1 MVLRRWVIA
10 CFVLAAFGSINGR
23 AIAQAPTPPVA
34 QTAAAPAQ
42 PAKPAAP
49 QVNTAEITKRAND
62 SVGFDIQAQ
71 IKGWQKELDRLEEA
85 LRKPNTS
92 YSDLNG
98 YRDEIVKLRADG
110 EDFWKKLE
118 QPLSAIEEQVQ
129 KLPPVP
135 TQDQPPDPEQV
146 AQLRA
151 ELNYHLGLFKSAR
164 SSLDAAQSRITQL
177 LNTIQDIRRK
187 NFTSN
192 LFQPVPG
199 VFSSSTWENV
209 SDYASL
215 AETRLE
221 GMFKDWWNASDKQE
235 LRYLIMSALAM
246 FLVLGYFRWHGVERL
261 RTWSEA
267 GDPPFWRRASSA
279 AGVILLRTMPVVVP
293 IVFLYNAIDEV
304 QPFPEKIGWLFYV
317 GARSLFIIVVVNA
330 LMTTVLSP
338 GASQWRLIPAG
349 DKAAL
354 RITQLVLALV
364 VLYGLMTFVHSA
376 TRIVQA
382 PFSLTLAL
390 TLPANLIVAALVVAI
405 LKTPLE
411 EKDVEGMPSLTGLR
425 LLRLPMW
432 GISLAIVVTSFAGY
446 LALSR
451 FIAQQL
457 IVTGSILA
465 LVYLLLLWA
474 DGYSQSM
481 SDEHSG
487 VGSWLKNAG
496 NLDQDK
502 RERLSV
508 PVSLILKFL
517 VLVASVPLILLQ
529 WGYPWPDIIE
539 LYRQLFFG
547 FRVGSTEIS
556 VAAILAS
563 VIVFILGYFAA
574 KLFQGWLDRQ
584 VLKPAGLSG
593 GLRDSIRTTV
603 GYAGVLAAA
612 LLALSYAGFNL
623 SNLAIVAGAFS
634 VGIGFG
640 LQSVVSNFVSGLI
653 LLAERPIKIGDL
665 VTVGGEEGHVRKISV
680 RSTEIETFDRANVL
694 IPNSSFITDKVK
706 NWTLRN
712 NTARVTIPV
721 IVANGNDP
729 RLVSTLLLKVAQDHL
744 NVMTSPEPF
753 VDFEDFNAD
762 SLNFKLYAYIYD
774 LSKGTSTRTD
784 LRIGILEAFKAS
796 NIVLPSRHTEVLLH
810 EMEWLRDAVNQYMAS
825 PTNGHAGNGGAG
837 FRNCL
842 RQEQRG
848 AILMTISK
856 AIQQLESF
864 FSL

>member
-1 MVLRRWVIA
+1 MRRSVSSTAGPSRKALRPKASSRRRHSR
-10 CFVLAAFGSINGR
+10 LS
-23 AIAQAPTPPVA
+23 
-34 QTAAAPAQ
+34 
-42 PAKPAAP
+42 P
-49 QVNTAEITKRAND
+49 QRLGLTSAEITKRAND
-62 SVGFDIQAQ
+62 SVGSDFQAQ

-85 LRKPNTS
+85 LRKPNQS

-98 YRDEIVKLRADG
+98 YRDELLTLRANG
-110 EDFWKKLE
+110 EEFWKKLE
-118 QPLSAIEEQVQ
+118 PPLNAIEEQVQ

-135 TQDQPPDPEQV
+135 AQDQPPEPEQG

-164 SSLDAAQSRITQL
+164 SSLDTAQSRITQL
-177 LNTIQDIRRK
+177 FNTIQDIRRK

-199 VFSSSTWENV
+199 VFSSQTWENV

-221 GMFKDWWNASDKQE
+221 GIFKDWLNASDKQE
-235 LRYLIMSALAM
+235 LRYLTLSALAM
-246 FLVLGYFRWHGVERL
+246 FLVLMYFRWHGVERL

-267 GDPPFWRRASSA
+267 GEPPFWRRASSA
-279 AGVILLRTMPVVVP
+279 AGVILLRTMPVIVP

-304 QPFPEKIGWLFYV
+304 QPFPEKVGWLFYV
-317 GARSLFIIVVVNA
+317 AARSLFIIVVVNA

-338 GASQWRLIPAG
+338 GESQWRLIPAG

-364 VLYGLMTFVHSA
+364 ILYGLMTFVHSA

-390 TLPANLIVAALVVAI
+390 TLPANLLVAALVGAI

-411 EKDVEGMPSLTGLR
+411 ERDVEGMPSLTGLR
-425 LLRLPMW
+425 LLRLPLW

-474 DGYSQSM
+474 DGYAQSM

-487 VGSWLKNAG
+487 VGSWLKTTA

-547 FRVGSTEIS
+547 FRIGSAEIS
-556 VAAILAS
+556 LAAILAS

-574 KLFQGWLDRQ
+574 KLFKDG
-584 VLKPAGLSG
+584 
-593 GLRDSIRTTV
+593 
-603 GYAGVLAAA
+603 
-612 LLALSYAGFNL
+612 
-623 SNLAIVAGAFS
+623 
-634 VGIGFG
+634 
-640 LQSVVSNFVSGLI
+640 
-653 LLAERPIKIGDL
+653 
-665 VTVGGEEGHVRKISV
+665 
-680 RSTEIETFDRANVL
+680 STG
-694 IPNSSFITDKVK
+694 K
-706 NWTLRN
+706 
-712 NTARVTIPV
+712 
-721 IVANGNDP
+721 
-729 RLVSTLLLKVAQDHL
+729 
-744 NVMTSPEPF
+744 
-753 VDFEDFNAD
+753 
-762 SLNFKLYAYIYD
+762 
-774 LSKGTSTRTD
+774 
-784 LRIGILEAFKAS
+784 
-796 NIVLPSRHTEVLLH
+796 
-810 EMEWLRDAVNQYMAS
+810 
-825 PTNGHAGNGGAG
+825 
-837 FRNCL
+837 C
-842 RQEQRG
+842 
-848 AILMTISK
+848 
-856 AIQQLESF
+856 
-864 FSL
+864 

>member
-1 MVLRRWVIA
+1 MVLRRWFIA
-10 CFVLAAFGSINGR
+10 CFVLAAFGFINGR
-23 AIAQAPTPPVA
+23 AGAQNATPQGQQP
-34 QTAAAPAQ
+34 AAAPAQ

-49 QVNTAEITKRAND
+49 KINTAEITKRAND
-62 SVGFDIQAQ
+62 SVGVDIQAQ
-71 IKGWQKELDRLEEA
+71 IKGWQKELDHLEEV
-85 LRKPNTS
+85 LRKPNQS
-92 YSDLNG
+92 YSDLNSS
-98 YRDEIVKLRADG
+98 RDELLKLRADG
-110 EDFWKKLE
+110 EEFWKKLE
-118 QPLSAIEEQVQ
+118 APLNSIEEQVQ

-135 TQDQPPDPEQV
+135 AQDQPPEPEQG

-151 ELNYHLGLFKSAR
+151 DLNYHLGLFKSAR
-164 SSLDAAQSRITQL
+164 SSLDTAQSRINQL
-177 LNTIQDIRRK
+177 FNTIQDIRRK

-209 SDYASL
+209 PDYASL
-215 AETRLE
+215 AEARLE
-221 GMFKDWWNASDKQE
+221 GIFKDWWNASDKQE
-235 LRYLIMSALAM
+235 LHYLILSALAM
-246 FLVLGYFRWHGVERL
+246 LLVLAYFRWHGVERL

-279 AGVILLRTMPVVVP
+279 AGVILLRTMPVIIP

-304 QPFPEKIGWLFYV
+304 QPFPEKVGWLFYV
-317 GARSLFIIVVVNA
+317 AARSLFIIVVVNA

-364 VLYGLMTFVHSA
+364 ILYGLMTFVHSA

-390 TLPANLIVAALVVAI
+390 TLPANLLVAALVGAI

-411 EKDVEGMPSLTGLR
+411 EKDVEGMPSMTGLR
-425 LLRLPMW
+425 LLRLPLW

-474 DGYSQSM
+474 DGYAQSM
-481 SDEHSG
+481 SDENSG
-487 VGSWLKNAG
+487 VGSWLKSTG

-547 FRVGSTEIS
+547 FRIGSAEIS
-556 VAAILAS
+556 LAAILAS

-603 GYAGVLAAA
+603 GYAGILAAA

-712 NTARVTIPV
+712 NSARVTIS
-721 IVANGNDP
+721 VAVEHGNDP
-729 RLVSTLLLKVAQDHL
+729 RLVKALLLKVAQDHL
-744 NVMTSPEPF
+744 DVMTSPEPF
-753 VDFEDFNAD
+753 VDFEDFSAD

-774 LSKGTSTRTD
+774 LNKSTGTRTE
-784 LRIGILEAFKAS
+784 LRIGVLEAFKAN
-796 NIVLPSRHTEVLLH
+796 NIVLPSRQT
-810 EMEWLRDAVNQYMAS
+810 R
-825 PTNGHAGNGGAG
+825 G
-837 FRNCL
+837 F
-842 RQEQRG
+842 
-848 AILMTISK
+848 TP
-856 AIQQLESF
+856 
-864 FSL
+864 

>member
-1 MVLRRWVIA
+1 MILRQWIIA
-10 CFVLAAFGSINGR
+10 CFVLAAAGFMNGG
-23 AIAQAPTPPVA
+23 AIAQSPAPQGQQP
-34 QTAAAPAQ
+34 AAAAAQ

-49 QVNTAEITKRAND
+49 KVDTAEITKRAND
-62 SVGFDIQAQ
+62 CVGVDIQAQ
-71 IKGWQKELDRLEEA
+71 VKGWQKDLDRIEEA
-85 LRKPNTS
+85 LRKPNIR
-92 YSDLNG
+92 YSDLNA
-98 YRDEIVKLRADG
+98 YRDGLLKLRANE
-110 EDFWKKLE
+110 EDFRNKLE
-118 QPLSAIEEQVQ
+118 SPLKVVEEQVG
-129 KLPPVP
+129 KLPPLP
-135 TQDQPPDPEQV
+135 AQDQPPEPEQV

-151 ELNYHLGLFKSAR
+151 DLNYQLGLFKSAR
-164 SSLDAAQSRITQL
+164 SSLDADQARISQL
-177 LNTIQDIRRK
+177 INTIQDIHRK

-199 VFSSSTWENV
+199 VFSAQTWENV

-215 AETRLE
+215 AEKRVE
-221 GMFKDWWNASDKQE
+221 GMVEDWWNSSNKQE
-235 LRYLIMSALAM
+235 LHYLILSALAM
-246 FLVLGYFRWHGVERL
+246 FLVLGYFRFHGVERL
-261 RTWSEA
+261 RTWPEA
-267 GDPPFWRRASSA
+267 GEPPFWQRASSA
-279 AGVILLRTMPVVVP
+279 AGVILLRSMPVVVP
-293 IVFLYNAIDEV
+293 IVFLYNAIDAI
-304 QPFPEKIGWLFYV
+304 QPFPEKVGWLFFV
-317 GARSLFIIVVVNA
+317 AARSLFIIVVVNA
-330 LMTTVLSP
+330 LIATVLSP
-338 GASQWRLIPAG
+338 DAPQWRLLPAG
-349 DKAAL
+349 DRAAS

-364 VLYGLMTFVHSA
+364 ILYGLTAFAYSA
-376 TRIVQA
+376 TRIVQS

-390 TLPANLIVAALVVAI
+390 ALPANLMVAALVVAI

-411 EKDVEGMPSLTGLR
+411 EREVEGMPSLTWLR

-432 GISLAIVVTSFAGY
+432 GISLAIVVTAFAGY

-474 DGYSQSM
+474 DGLATGM
-481 SDEHSG
+481 SDEHSAC
-487 VGSWLKNAG
+487 GSWLKSAG

-502 RERLSV
+502 RERVSV
-508 PVSLILKFL
+508 PISLLLKFA

-547 FRVGSTEIS
+547 FRIGSTEIS
-556 VAAILAS
+556 LAAILAS
-563 VIVFILGYFAA
+563 IIVFVLGYFAA

-603 GYAGVLAAA
+603 GYAGIFAAA

-640 LQSVVSNFVSGLI
+640 LQSIINNFVSGLI

-665 VTVGGEEGHVRKISV
+665 VTVGGEEGYVRKISV
-680 RSTEIETFDRANVL
+680 RSTEIETFERANVL

-712 NTARVTIPV
+712 NTARVTIS
-721 IVANGNDP
+721 VAVAHGNDP
-729 RLVSTLLLKVAQDHL
+729 RLVKAILLKVAQDHL

-762 SLNFKLYAYIYD
+762 ALDFKLYAYIYD
-774 LSKGTSTRTD
+774 LNKGASTRTD
-784 LRIGILEAFKAS
+784 LRIEILEAFKAS
-796 NIVLPSRHTEVLLH
+796 TIVLPSRQTEVLLH
-810 EMEWLRDAVNQYMAS
+810 EVEWLREAVNQYMAS
-825 PTNGHAGNGGAG
+825 PTNGHAGNGNGAAAAAAG
-837 FRNCL
+837 KSREVL
-842 RQEQRG
+842 
-848 AILMTISK
+848 S
-856 AIQQLESF
+856 
-864 FSL
+864 

>member
-1 MVLRRWVIA
+1 MVLRQWIIA
-10 CFVLAAFGSINGR
+10 CFVLAAFGYIHGG
-23 AIAQAPTPPVA
+23 AIAQTATSPAAQPVVAAPA
-34 QTAAAPAQ
+34 QPAAAPAQ

-49 QVNTAEITKRAND
+49 QVNVAEITKRANE
-62 SVGFDIQAQ
+62 SVGADIQAH
-71 IKGWQKELDRLEEA
+71 IKGWQKELDHLEEV
-85 LRKPNTS
+85 LRKPNHS

-98 YRDEIVKLRADG
+98 YRDQLLKLRADG
-110 EDFWKKLE
+110 DDFWKKL
-118 QPLSAIEEQVQ
+118 QPPQNVVEEQVQ
-129 KLPPVP
+129 KLPALPA
-135 TQDQPPDPEQV
+135 QDQIPEPEQV

-151 ELNYHLGLFKSAR
+151 GLNYHLGLFKSAH
-164 SSLDAAQSRITQL
+164 SSLDAQQSRINEL

-199 VFSSSTWENV
+199 VFSSQTWENV

-215 AETRLE
+215 AEMRLE
-221 GMFKDWWNASDKQE
+221 GLVKDWWNSSDKPE
-235 LRYLIMSALAM
+235 LRYLILSALAM
-246 FLVLGYFRWHGVERL
+246 ALVLGYFRWHGVERL

-279 AGVILLRTMPVVVP
+279 AGVILMRSMPVVLP
-293 IVFLYNAIDEV
+293 IVFLYNAIDEM
-304 QPFPEKIGWLFYV
+304 QPFPDKIGWLFYV
-317 GARSLFIIVVVNA
+317 AARSLFIVVVVNA

-338 GASQWRLIPAG
+338 SAPEWRLIPAG
-349 DKAAL
+349 DRAAL
-354 RITQLVLALV
+354 RITRLVLALV
-364 VLYGLMTFVHSA
+364 ILYGLMTFVYSA
-376 TRIVQA
+376 TRTVQS

-390 TLPANLIVAALVVAI
+390 TLPANLLVAALVVAI

-411 EKDVEGMPSLTGLR
+411 DKDVEGMPSLTWLR
-425 LLRLPMW
+425 LLRLPLW
-432 GISLAIVVTSFAGY
+432 GLSLAIVVTAFAGY

-474 DGYSQSM
+474 DGYAQGMRNENSA
-481 SDEHSG
+481 
-487 VGSWLKNAG
+487 VGSWLKGAAA
-496 NLDQDK
+496 LDQDK

-508 PVSLILKFL
+508 PVSLLLKL
-517 VLVASVPLILLQ
+517 AVLVASVPLILLQ

-547 FRVGSTEIS
+547 FRIGTTEIS
-556 VAAILAS
+556 LAAIFAS
-563 VIVFILGYFAA
+563 IIVFVLGYFAA

-603 GYAGVLAAA
+603 GYAGIFAAA

-623 SNLAIVAGAFS
+623 SNIAIVAGALS
-634 VGIGFG
+634 VGIGLG
-640 LQSVVSNFVSGLI
+640 LQAVVSNFVSGLI

-665 VTVGGEEGHVRKISV
+665 VTVGGEEGYVRKISV
-680 RSTEIETFDRANVL
+680 RSTEIETFERANVL
-694 IPNSSFITDKVK
+694 IPNSSFITEKVK

-712 NTARVTIPV
+712 NTARVAIPV
-721 IVANGNDP
+721 GVAHGSDP
-729 RLVSTLLLKVAQDHL
+729 RLVKALLLKVAQDHL

-796 NIVLPSRHTEVLLH
+796 DIALPSRHTEVLLH
-810 EMEWLRDAVNQYMAS
+810 EVEWLRDAVNQYMAN
-825 PTNGHAGNGGAG
+825 PTNGHVGNGS
-837 FRNCL
+837 
-842 RQEQRG
+842 RG
-848 AILMTISK
+848 SASAPGKSK
-856 AIQQLESF
+856 EALS
-864 FSL
+864 

>member
-1 MVLRRWVIA
+1 MVLRQWIIA
-10 CFVLAAFGSINGR
+10 CFVLAALGCTHGG
-23 AIAQAPTPPVA
+23 AIAQTTTPLAA
-34 QTAAAPAQ
+34 QPAAAPAQ

-49 QVNTAEITKRAND
+49 QINAAEITKRAND
-62 SVGFDIQAQ
+62 SVGADIQAH
-71 IKGWQKELDRLEEA
+71 IKGWQKELDRLEEV
-85 LRKPNTS
+85 LRKPNHS

-98 YRDEIVKLRADG
+98 YRDQLLKLRADG
-110 EDFWKKLE
+110 EDFWKKL
-118 QPLSAIEEQVQ
+118 QPPLNVVEEQVQ
-129 KLPPVP
+129 KLPALPAH
-135 TQDQPPDPEQV
+135 DQAPEPEQV

-164 SSLDAAQSRITQL
+164 SSLDAEQSRINEL

-199 VFSSSTWENV
+199 IFSAQTWENV

-215 AETRLE
+215 AEMRLE
-221 GMFKDWWNASDKQE
+221 ALVKDWWNFSDKQE
-235 LRYLIMSALAM
+235 LRYLILSALAM
-246 FLVLGYFRWHGVERL
+246 FLVLGYFRWRGVERL

-279 AGVILLRTMPVVVP
+279 AGVILLRSMPVVLP
-293 IVFLYNAIDEV
+293 IVFLYNAIDEL

-317 GARSLFIIVVVNA
+317 AARSLLIIVVVNA
-330 LMTTVLSP
+330 LMATVLSP
-338 GASQWRLIPAG
+338 RAPEWRLIPAG
-349 DKAAL
+349 DRAAL
-354 RITQLVLALV
+354 RITRLVLALV
-364 VLYGLMTFVHSA
+364 ILYGLMTFVYSA

-390 TLPANLIVAALVVAI
+390 TLPANLLVAALVAAI

-411 EKDVEGMPSLTGLR
+411 EKDVEGMPSLTWLR
-425 LLRLPMW
+425 LLRLPLW

-474 DGYSQSM
+474 DGHAQGM
-481 SDEHSG
+481 SNENSA
-487 VGSWLKNAG
+487 VGSWLKGAAA
-496 NLDQDK
+496 LDQDK

-508 PVSLILKFL
+508 PVSLLLKFA

-547 FRVGSTEIS
+547 FRIGSTEIS
-556 VAAILAS
+556 LAAIFAS
-563 VIVFILGYFAA
+563 IIVFVLGYFAA
-574 KLFQGWLDRQ
+574 RLFQGWLDRQ

-603 GYAGVLAAA
+603 GYAGVFAAG

-623 SNLAIVAGAFS
+623 SNIAIVAGALS
-634 VGIGFG
+634 VGIGLG
-640 LQSVVSNFVSGLI
+640 LQAVVSNFVSGLI

-665 VTVGGEEGHVRKISV
+665 VTVGGEEGYVRKISV
-680 RSTEIETFDRANVL
+680 RSTEIETFERANVL
-694 IPNSSFITDKVK
+694 VPNSSFITDKVK

-712 NTARVTIPV
+712 NTARVAIPV
-721 IVANGNDP
+721 SVAYGNDP
-729 RLVSTLLLKVAQDHL
+729 RVVKALLLKVAQDHL

-753 VDFEDFNAD
+753 VDFEDFNSG

-774 LSKGTSTRTD
+774 LTKGASTRTD
-784 LRIGILEAFKAS
+784 LRIGILEALKA
-796 NIVLPSRHTEVLLH
+796 NGVVLPAVQTEVLAH
-810 EMEWLRDAVNQYMAS
+810 EVEWLRDAVKRYMDE
-825 PTNGHAGNGGAG
+825 PTVGRAGNGAAAGAG
-837 FRNCL
+837 R
-842 RQEQRG
+842 
-848 AILMTISK
+848 SK
-856 AIQQLESF
+856 EVLS
-864 FSL
+864 

>member
-10 CFVLAAFGSINGR
+10 CFVLAAFGIISGR
-23 AIAQAPTPPVA
+23 AIAQIPAP
-34 QTAAAPAQ
+34 QGQQAAAPAQ

-49 QVNTAEITKRAND
+49 QINVAEITKRAND
-62 SVGFDIQAQ
+62 SVGSDIQAQ
-71 IKGWQKELDRLEEA
+71 LKGWQKELDRLEEA
-85 LRKPNTS
+85 LRKPNHS
-92 YSDLNG
+92 YSELNN
-98 YRDEIVKLRADG
+98 YRDELVKLRADG
-110 EDFWKKLE
+110 EEFWKKLE
-118 QPLSAIEEQVQ
+118 QPLSSIEEQVQ

-135 TQDQPPDPEQV
+135 AQDQPPEPEQG

-164 SSLDAAQSRITQL
+164 SALDAAQSRINQL
-177 LNTIQDIRRK
+177 FNTIQDIRRK

-215 AETRLE
+215 AETRVE

-235 LRYLIMSALAM
+235 LRYLVLSALAM
-246 FLVLGYFRWHGVERL
+246 FLVLGYFRWHGVETL

-279 AGVILLRTMPVVVP
+279 AGVILLRTMPVVLP
-293 IVFLYNAIDEV
+293 IVFLYNAIDEL
-304 QPFPEKIGWLFYV
+304 QPFPEKVGWLFYV
-317 GARSLFIIVVVNA
+317 AARSLFIIVVVNA

-354 RITQLVLALV
+354 RISQLVLALV
-364 VLYGLMTFVHSA
+364 ILYGLMTFVHSA

-390 TLPANLIVAALVVAI
+390 TLPANLLVAALVGAI

-411 EKDVEGMPSLTGLR
+411 EKEVEGMPSMTGLR
-425 LLRLPMW
+425 LLRLPLW

-474 DGYSQSM
+474 DGYAQSM

-487 VGSWLKNAG
+487 VGSWLKNTG

-563 VIVFILGYFAA
+563 VIVFVLGYFAA

-603 GYAGVLAAA
+603 GYAGILAAA

-712 NTARVTIPV
+712 NTARVVIPV
-721 IVANGNDP
+721 AVAHGNDP
-729 RLVSTLLLKVAQDHL
+729 RLVNKLLLKVAQDHL

-753 VDFEDFNAD
+753 IDFEDFNAD

-784 LRIGILEAFKAS
+784 LRIGILEAFKANS
-796 NIVLPSRHTEVLLH
+796 IVLPSRQTEVLLH

-825 PTNGHAGNGGAG
+825 PTNGHAGNGNGVSA
-837 FRNCL
+837 
-842 RQEQRG
+842 
-848 AILMTISK
+848 AVPVKSK
-856 AIQQLESF
+856 EVLS
-864 FSL
+864 

>member
-10 CFVLAAFGSINGR
+10 CFVLAAFGFINGR

-34 QTAAAPAQ
+34 QTAAPPAQ

-49 QVNTAEITKRAND
+49 QINTAEITKRAND
-62 SVGFDIQAQ
+62 SVGSDIQAQ

-85 LRKPNTS
+85 LRKPNSS

-98 YRDEIVKLRADG
+98 YRDELVKLRADG
-110 EDFWKKLE
+110 EEFWKKIE
-118 QPLSAIEEQVQ
+118 QPLAAIEEQVQ

-135 TQDQPPDPEQV
+135 AQDQPPEPEQG

-151 ELNYHLGLFKSAR
+151 ELNYQLGLFKSAR
-164 SSLDAAQSRITQL
+164 SSLDAAQSRINQL

-221 GMFKDWWNASDKQE
+221 GMFKDWWNASNKQE
-235 LRYLIMSALAM
+235 LRYLVLSALAM

-304 QPFPEKIGWLFYV
+304 QPFPEKVGWLFYV
-317 GARSLFIIVVVNA
+317 AARSLFIIVVVNA

-364 VLYGLMTFVHSA
+364 ILYGLMTFIHSA

-390 TLPANLIVAALVVAI
+390 TLPANFLVAALVVAI

-411 EKDVEGMPSLTGLR
+411 EKEVEGMPSLTGLR

-474 DGYSQSM
+474 DGYAQSM

-487 VGSWLKNAG
+487 VGAWLKNTG

-508 PVSLILKFL
+508 PVSLLLKFL
-517 VLVASVPLILLQ
+517 ILVASVPLILLQ

-556 VAAILAS
+556 LAAILAS

-603 GYAGVLAAA
+603 GYAGILAAA

-712 NTARVTIPV
+712 NTVRVTIPV
-721 IVANGNDP
+721 VVAHGNDP
-729 RLVSTLLLKVAQDHL
+729 RLVNTLLLKVAQDHL

-796 NIVLPSRHTEVLLH
+796 GIVLPSRHTEVLLH

-825 PTNGHAGNGGAG
+825 PTNGHAGNGGLVSAPTPG
-837 FRNCL
+837 K
-842 RQEQRG
+842 
-848 AILMTISK
+848 SK
-856 AIQQLESF
+856 EVLS
-864 FSL
+864 

>member
-1 MVLRRWVIA
+1 M
-10 CFVLAAFGSINGR
+10 
-23 AIAQAPTPPVA
+23 
-34 QTAAAPAQ
+34 
-42 PAKPAAP
+42 
-49 QVNTAEITKRAND
+49 
-62 SVGFDIQAQ
+62 
-71 IKGWQKELDRLEEA
+71 DRLEGA
-85 LRKPNTS
+85 LRKPNHS
-92 YSDLNG
+92 YSELNND
-98 YRDEIVKLRADG
+98 RDALLTLRANE
-110 EDFWKKLE
+110 EDFRSKL
-118 QPLSAIEEQVQ
+118 QPPLKVVEEQVQ
-129 KLPPVP
+129 KLPSLPA
-135 TQDQPPDPEQV
+135 QDQPPEPDQV

-151 ELNYHLGLFKSAR
+151 ELNYQLGLLKSAR
-164 SSLDAAQSRITQL
+164 SSLDADQARISQL
-177 LNTIQDIRRK
+177 INTIQDIHRK

-199 VFSSSTWENV
+199 VFSSATWENV

-221 GMFKDWWNASDKQE
+221 GMFKDWWNASDTQE
-235 LRYLIMSALAM
+235 LRYLILSALAM

-261 RTWSEA
+261 RTWPEA

-279 AGVILLRTMPVVVP
+279 AGVILLRTIPVVVP
-293 IVFLYNAIDEV
+293 VVFLYNAIDQL

-317 GARSLFIIVVVNA
+317 AARSLFIIVVVSA
-330 LMTTVLSP
+330 LITTVLSP
-338 GASQWRLIPAG
+338 GAPQWRLIPAG

-364 VLYGLMTFVHSA
+364 ILYGLMTFVHSA

-390 TLPANLIVAALVVAI
+390 TLPANLLVAALVAAI

-411 EKDVEGMPSLTGLR
+411 EKDVEGMPSMIGLR
-425 LLRLPMW
+425 LLRLPLW

-474 DGYSQSM
+474 DGYAQSM

-487 VGSWLKNAG
+487 VGAWLKTTG

-508 PVSLILKFL
+508 PVSLTLKFL

-547 FRVGSTEIS
+547 FRIGSAEIS
-556 VAAILAS
+556 LAAILAS
-563 VIVFILGYFAA
+563 IIVFILGYFAA

-593 GLRDSIRTTV
+593 GLRDSIRTGV
-603 GYAGVLAAA
+603 GYAGVFAAG

-665 VTVGGEEGHVRKISV
+665 VTVGGEEGYIRKISV

-712 NTARVTIPV
+712 NTARVTIS
-721 IVANGNDP
+721 VAVAHGNDP
-729 RLVSTLLLKVAQDHL
+729 RLVKAILLKVAQDHL

-774 LSKGTSTRTD
+774 LNKGTSTRTD
-784 LRIGILEAFKAS
+784 LRIEILEAFEANS
-796 NIVLPSRHTEVLLH
+796 IVLPSRQTEVLVH

-825 PTNGHAGNGGAG
+825 PTNGHAGNGNGVSAAASG
-837 FRNCL
+837 K
-842 RQEQRG
+842 
-848 AILMTISK
+848 SK
-856 AIQQLESF
+856 EVLS
-864 FSL
+864 

>member
-10 CFVLAAFGSINGR
+10 CFVLAAFGFIDGR

-49 QVNTAEITKRAND
+49 QINTAEITKRAND
-62 SVGFDIQAQ
+62 SVGSDIQAQ

-85 LRKPNTS
+85 LRKPNNS

-98 YRDEIVKLRADG
+98 YRDELVKLRADS
-110 EDFWKKLE
+110 EEFWKKIE
-118 QPLSAIEEQVQ
+118 QPLAAIEEQVQ

-135 TQDQPPDPEQV
+135 AQDQPPEPEQG

-151 ELNYHLGLFKSAR
+151 ELNYQLGLFKSAR
-164 SSLDAAQSRITQL
+164 SSLDAAQSRLNQL

-221 GMFKDWWNASDKQE
+221 GMFKDWWNASDRQE
-235 LRYLIMSALAM
+235 LRYLILSALAM
-246 FLVLGYFRWHGVERL
+246 FLVLGYFRWHGLERL
-261 RTWSEA
+261 RMWSEA

-279 AGVILLRTMPVVVP
+279 AGVILIRTMPVVVP

-304 QPFPEKIGWLFYV
+304 QPFPEKVGWLFYV

-364 VLYGLMTFVHSA
+364 ILYGLMTFVHSA

-390 TLPANLIVAALVVAI
+390 TLPANLLVAALVVAI

-411 EKDVEGMPSLTGLR
+411 EKEVEGMPSLTGLR

-474 DGYSQSM
+474 DGYAQSM

-487 VGSWLKNAG
+487 VGSWLKNTG

-508 PVSLILKFL
+508 PVSLLLKFL
-517 VLVASVPLILLQ
+517 VLVTSVPLILLQ

-556 VAAILAS
+556 LAAILAS

-603 GYAGVLAAA
+603 GYAGILAAA

-712 NTARVTIPV
+712 NTVRLTIPV
-721 IVANGNDP
+721 VVAHGNDP
-729 RLVSTLLLKVAQDHL
+729 RLVNTLLLKVAQDHL

-796 NIVLPSRHTEVLLH
+796 GIVLPSRHTEVLLH

-825 PTNGHAGNGGAG
+825 PTNGHAGNGNGVSA
-837 FRNCL
+837 
-842 RQEQRG
+842 
-848 AILMTISK
+848 AVPVKSK
-856 AIQQLESF
+856 EVLS
-864 FSL
+864 

>member
-10 CFVLAAFGSINGR
+10 CFVLAAFGFIDGR

-49 QVNTAEITKRAND
+49 QINTAEITKRAND
-62 SVGFDIQAQ
+62 SVGSDIQAQ

-85 LRKPNTS
+85 LRKPNNS

-98 YRDEIVKLRADG
+98 YRDELVKLRADS
-110 EDFWKKLE
+110 EEFWKKIE
-118 QPLSAIEEQVQ
+118 QPLAAIEEQVQ

-135 TQDQPPDPEQV
+135 AQDQPPEPEQG

-151 ELNYHLGLFKSAR
+151 ELNYQLGLFKSAR
-164 SSLDAAQSRITQL
+164 SSLDAAQSRINQL

-221 GMFKDWWNASDKQE
+221 GMFKDWWNASDRQE
-235 LRYLIMSALAM
+235 LRYLILSALAM
-246 FLVLGYFRWHGVERL
+246 FLVLGYFRWHGLERL
-261 RTWSEA
+261 RMWSEA

-279 AGVILLRTMPVVVP
+279 AGVILIRTMPVVVP

-304 QPFPEKIGWLFYV
+304 QPFPEKVGWLFYV

-364 VLYGLMTFVHSA
+364 ILYGLMTFVHSA

-390 TLPANLIVAALVVAI
+390 TLPANLLVAALVVAI

-411 EKDVEGMPSLTGLR
+411 EKEVEGMPSLTGLR

-474 DGYSQSM
+474 DGYAQSM

-487 VGSWLKNAG
+487 VGSWLKNTG

-508 PVSLILKFL
+508 PVSLLLKFL
-517 VLVASVPLILLQ
+517 VLVTSVPLILLQ

-556 VAAILAS
+556 LAAILAS

-603 GYAGVLAAA
+603 GYAGILAAA

-712 NTARVTIPV
+712 NTVRLTIPV
-721 IVANGNDP
+721 VVAHGNDP
-729 RLVSTLLLKVAQDHL
+729 RLVNTLLLKVAQDHL

-796 NIVLPSRHTEVLLH
+796 GIVLPSRHTEVLLH

-825 PTNGHAGNGGAG
+825 PTNGHAGNGNGVSA
-837 FRNCL
+837 
-842 RQEQRG
+842 
-848 AILMTISK
+848 AVPVKSK
-856 AIQQLESF
+856 EVLS
-864 FSL
+864 

>member
-10 CFVLAAFGSINGR
+10 CFVLAAFGFIDGR

-49 QVNTAEITKRAND
+49 QINTAEITKRAND
-62 SVGFDIQAQ
+62 SVGADIQAQ

-85 LRKPNTS
+85 LRKPNNS

-98 YRDEIVKLRADG
+98 YRDELVKLRADG
-110 EDFWKKLE
+110 EEFWKKIE
-118 QPLSAIEEQVQ
+118 QPLAAIEEQVQ

-135 TQDQPPDPEQV
+135 AQDQPPEPEQG

-151 ELNYHLGLFKSAR
+151 ELNYQLGLFKSAR
-164 SSLDAAQSRITQL
+164 SSLDAAQSRINQL

-235 LRYLIMSALAM
+235 LRYLILSALAM

-261 RTWSEA
+261 RMWSEA

-304 QPFPEKIGWLFYV
+304 QPFPEKVGWLFYV

-364 VLYGLMTFVHSA
+364 ILYGLMTFVHSA

-390 TLPANLIVAALVVAI
+390 TLPANLLVAALVVAI

-411 EKDVEGMPSLTGLR
+411 EKEVEGMPSLTGLR

-474 DGYSQSM
+474 DGYAQSM

-487 VGSWLKNAG
+487 VGSWLKNTG

-508 PVSLILKFL
+508 PVSLLLKFL
-517 VLVASVPLILLQ
+517 VLVTSVPLILLQ

-556 VAAILAS
+556 LAAILAS

-603 GYAGVLAAA
+603 GYAGILAAA

-712 NTARVTIPV
+712 NTVRVTIPV
-721 IVANGNDP
+721 VVAHGNDP
-729 RLVSTLLLKVAQDHL
+729 RLVNTLLLKVAQDHL

-784 LRIGILEAFKAS
+784 LRIGILEAFKAN

-825 PTNGHAGNGGAG
+825 PTNGHAANGNGVSAAVAG
-837 FRNCL
+837 K
-842 RQEQRG
+842 
-848 AILMTISK
+848 SK
-856 AIQQLESF
+856 EVLS
-864 FSL
+864 

>member
-1 MVLRRWVIA
+1 MLRSCSVG
-10 CFVLAAFGSINGR
+10 FINGG
-23 AIAQAPTPPVA
+23 AIAQDPAPQGQQP
-34 QTAAAPAQ
+34 AAAPAQ

-49 QVNTAEITKRAND
+49 QISTAEITKRAND
-62 SVGFDIQAQ
+62 SVGVDVQAQ
-71 IKGWQKELDRLEEA
+71 IKGWQKELDHLEEV
-85 LRKPNTS
+85 LRKPNHS

-98 YRDEIVKLRADG
+98 CRDELLKLRADG
-110 EDFWKKLE
+110 EVFWKKLE
-118 QPLSAIEEQVQ
+118 PPLNAIEEQVQ
-129 KLPPVP
+129 KLPPLP
-135 TQDQPPDPEQV
+135 AQDQPPEPEQG

-151 ELNYHLGLFKSAR
+151 DLNYHLGLFKSAR
-164 SSLDAAQSRITQL
+164 SSLDAMQPRINQL

-199 VFSSSTWENV
+199 VFSAQTWENIP
-209 SDYASL
+209 DYASL
-215 AETRLE
+215 AEARVE

-235 LRYLIMSALAM
+235 LRYLVLSALAM
-246 FLVLGYFRWHGVERL
+246 FLVLGYFRWHGVEKL
-261 RTWSEA
+261 RTWPEA

-279 AGVILLRTMPVVVP
+279 AGVILLRSMPVVLP
-293 IVFLYNAIDEV
+293 IIFLYNAIDEL
-304 QPFPEKIGWLFYV
+304 QPFPEKVGWLFYV
-317 GARSLFIIVVVNA
+317 AARSLFIVVVVNA

-338 GASQWRLIPAG
+338 GASQWRLISAG
-349 DKAAL
+349 DRAAL
-354 RITQLVLALV
+354 RVTWLVLAVV
-364 VLYGLMTFVHSA
+364 VLYGVMTFVYSA
-376 TRIVQA
+376 TRLVQA

-390 TLPANLIVAALVVAI
+390 TLPANLLVAALVAAI

-411 EKDVEGMPSLTGLR
+411 EKEVEGMPSLTWLR
-425 LLRLPMW
+425 LLRLPLW

-474 DGYSQSM
+474 DGYVQSM
-481 SDEHSG
+481 SDENSG
-487 VGSWLKNAG
+487 VGSWLKNTG

-508 PVSLILKFL
+508 PISLILKLL

-529 WGYPWPDIIE
+529 WGYPWPDIVE

-547 FRVGSTEIS
+547 FRIGSTEIS
-556 VAAILAS
+556 LAAILAS
-563 VIVFILGYFAA
+563 VIVFVLGYFAA

-603 GYAGVLAAA
+603 GYAGVFAAA

-623 SNLAIVAGAFS
+623 SNIAIVAGALS
-634 VGIGFG
+634 VGIGLG
-640 LQSVVSNFVSGLI
+640 LQAVVSNFVSGLI

-665 VTVGGEEGHVRKISV
+665 VTVCGEEGYVRKISV
-680 RSTEIETFDRANVL
+680 RSTEIETFERANVL

-712 NTARVTIPV
+712 NTARVTIQ
-721 IVANGNDP
+721 VAIAHGSDP
-729 RLVSTLLLKVAQDHL
+729 RLVKAILLKVAQDHL

-762 SLNFKLYAYIYD
+762 ALNFKLYAYVYD
-774 LSKGTSTRTD
+774 LNKSIGTRTE
-784 LRIGILEAFKAS
+784 LRIGILEAFKANS
-796 NIVLPSRHTEVLLH
+796 IVLPSRQTEILLS
-810 EMEWLRDAVNQYMAS
+810 EMEWLRDAVNRYMAG
-825 PTNGHAGNGGAG
+825 PTNGHAGNGNGAS
-837 FRNCL
+837 
-842 RQEQRG
+842 
-848 AILMTISK
+848 AAPVKSK
-856 AIQQLESF
+856 EVLS
-864 FSL
+864 